1 MAAQRGRSCPVR
13 RSAARSMAPQSSPA
27 CRATSWWRGRK
38 DWTGQGTTVALG
50 PTSAARPI
58 GPSTAYPSMS
68 AGRWGHAGALPASD
82 LKLAA
87 PLLNRYGCPLEL
99 RCGRFSFVAISAH
112 ALRDSTNMLSRFTV
126 VLLDMNG
133 TFMFGGDRFGP
144 EQDFAATYHALG
156 GRGLAAQVVQD
167 GVLACFET
175 LGEIYDDSARCDS
188 FPNVL
193 ETLRDLPTT
202 RNLPENELKLLER
215 VIAEHELGTVSETY
229 ALSLK
234 RLAAT
239 HRLGVIANIISRK
252 EPWLSEFGRA
262 GVLNLFATTVFSS
275 DSRSVKPSQKL
286 FEQALG
292 AIGAPR
298 SEVVFVG
305 DSLRCDI
312 GGAAGAGLASVWI
325 DRAGR
330 GRGASDPEPTF
341 VIGNLLE
348 LIDS

>member
-1 MAAQRGRSCPVR
+1 
-13 RSAARSMAPQSSPA
+13 
-27 CRATSWWRGRK
+27 
-38 DWTGQGTTVALG
+38 
-50 PTSAARPI
+50 
-58 GPSTAYPSMS
+58 
-68 AGRWGHAGALPASD
+68 
-82 LKLAA
+82 
-87 PLLNRYGCPLEL
+87 
-99 RCGRFSFVAISAH
+99 
-112 ALRDSTNMLSRFTV
+112 MLSRYTV

-156 GRGLAAQVVQD
+156 GRRLAAQVVQD

-175 LGEIYDDSARCDS
+175 LGVIYDDSGRCDS
-188 FPNVL
+188 FPAVL

-215 VIAEHELGTVSETY
+215 VIAEHELGSVSETY
-229 ALSLK
+229 ALALK
-234 RLAAT
+234 RLATT
-239 HRLGVIANIISRK
+239 HRLGVIANIISHK

-275 DSRSVKPSQKL
+275 DSRSVKPSRKL

-292 AIGAPR
+292 AIKAPR

-312 GGAAGAGLASVWI
+312 GGAAGAGLASIWI
-325 DRAGR
+325 DGAGR
-330 GRGASDPEPTF
+330 GRGESDPEPTF

>member
-1 MAAQRGRSCPVR
+1 MC
-13 RSAARSMAPQSSPA
+13 MAPN
-27 CRATSWWRGRK
+27 G
-38 DWTGQGTTVALG
+38 
-50 PTSAARPI
+50 
-58 GPSTAYPSMS
+58 
-68 AGRWGHAGALPASD
+68 
-82 LKLAA
+82 
-87 PLLNRYGCPLEL
+87 
-99 RCGRFSFVAISAH
+99 
-112 ALRDSTNMLSRFTV
+112 MLSRFTV

-144 EQDFAATYHALG
+144 EQDFAATYRALG
-156 GRGLAAQVVQD
+156 GRQLPARVVQD

-175 LGEIYDDSARCDS
+175 LGVIYDDSARCDS
-188 FPNVL
+188 FPGVL

-202 RNLPENELKLLER
+202 RNLPESELQFLER
-215 VIAEHELGTVSETY
+215 VIADHELGTVPDTY
-229 ALSLK
+229 ARALK

-252 EPWLSEFGRA
+252 ERWLSEFARA

-275 DSRSVKPSQKL
+275 DSRSVKPSRKL
-286 FEQALG
+286 FEHALS
-292 AIGAPR
+292 IIQVPK
-298 SEVVFVG
+298 SEVLFVG

-312 GGAAGAGLASVWI
+312 GGAAGAGLASIWI